1 MGSDRRVPDSLRN
14 HSVVTTQTPFI
25 RDTDVVDATVPTCIV
40 APIDPFGWSGT
51 SAHVSIV
58 AVSAWVSETR
68 CRVLG
73 AEHTTWPTPF
83 SEPSASKA
91 EEVGRLRDTIS
102 TTCGLTRQDIARAI
116 GVDRRSLSGF
126 VSGEIQP
133 TPERLASL
141 RVLAD
146 VAAWTAER
154 FGKRA
159 REVLTAEG
167 ARGCP
172 LDLVAAGLTDLHAA
186 VESAAQAA
194 GVVACA
200 PVTIRHRK
208 HGEPLYLRAREVW
221 SGRADLPTRS
231 GVVRDPEVYI
241 QNLAEAATTD
251 DARGRTRRR
260 RKSI

>member
-1 MGSDRRVPDSLRN
+1 M
-14 HSVVTTQTPFI
+14 TMQTRFI
-25 RDTDVVDATVPTCIV
+25 RDTDVVDTGPPPYIV
-40 APIDPFGWSGT
+40 APIEPLSWSGT
-51 SAHVSIV
+51 SAHVSVI

-68 CRVLG
+68 ARLLG
-73 AEHTTWPTPF
+73 AERTTWPTPF
-83 SEPSASKA
+83 REPSASKA
-91 EEVGRLRDTIS
+91 EEVERLRDTIS
-102 TTCGLTRQDIARAI
+102 KACGLTRQDIARAI

-146 VAAWTAER
+146 VAAWTGER

-167 ARGCP
+167 HRGCP
-172 LDLVAAGLTDLHAA
+172 LDLVAAGLTDLHGAI
-186 VESAAQAA
+186 ESAAQTA
-194 GVVACA
+194 GVVARA

-231 GVVRDPEVYI
+231 GVMRDPEVYE
-241 QNLAEAATTD
+241 QDLAEAATTD
-251 DARGRTRRR
+251 DVRGRSRRR

>member
-1 MGSDRRVPDSLRN
+1 MTV
-14 HSVVTTQTPFI
+14 QTHFI
-25 RDTDVVDATVPTCIV
+25 READIVDAGPLSLIV
-40 APIDPFGWSGT
+40 APIEPFSWAGT
-51 SAHVSIV
+51 SAHVGGIAV
-58 AVSAWVSETR
+58 AAWVSETR
-68 CRVLG
+68 ARVLG
-73 AEHTTWPTPF
+73 ADRTTWPTPF
-83 SEPSASKA
+83 SEPLASKA
-91 EEVGRLRDTIS
+91 EEVGRLRDAITKA
-102 TTCGLTRQDIARAI
+102 CGLTRQDIARAI

-133 TPERLASL
+133 TTERLALL
-141 RVLAD
+141 RSLAD

-167 ARGCP
+167 DHGCP
-172 LDLVAAGLTDLHAA
+172 LDLVATGLTDLNDAI
-186 VESAAQAA
+186 ESAAQAA
-194 GVVACA
+194 GVVARA

-231 GVVRDPEVYI
+231 GVVREPEVYE
-241 QNLAEAATTD
+241 QDLTEAAVTSE
-251 DARGRTRRR
+251 ARGHNRRR

>member
-1 MGSDRRVPDSLRN
+1 M
-14 HSVVTTQTPFI
+14 TIQTHFI
-25 RDTDVVDATVPTCIV
+25 RDMDVVDATPPPWIV
-40 APIDPFGWSGT
+40 APIEPLSWSGT
-51 SAHVSIV
+51 SAHVSVV
-58 AVSAWVSETR
+58 AVSACVSEMR
-68 CRVLG
+68 ARVLG
-73 AEHTTWPTPF
+73 AERTTWPTSF
-83 SEPSASKA
+83 SEPSASRA
-91 EEVGRLRDTIS
+91 EEVERLRDTIS
-102 TTCGLTRQDIARAI
+102 KACGLTRQDIARAI

-133 TPERLASL
+133 TPERLAAL

-167 ARGCP
+167 DRGCP
-172 LDLVAAGLTDLHAA
+172 LDVIAAGLTDLHGA
-186 VESAAQAA
+186 VESAAQTA
-194 GVVACA
+194 GVVARA
-200 PVTIRHRK
+200 PVTIRHRR

-231 GVVRDPEVYI
+231 GVLRDPGVYE
-241 QNLAEAATTD
+241 QDLAEAATTD

>member
-1 MGSDRRVPDSLRN
+1 MTV
-14 HSVVTTQTPFI
+14 QTHFI
-25 RDTDVVDATVPTCIV
+25 READIVDAGPLSLIV
-40 APIDPFGWSGT
+40 APIEQFSWSGT
-51 SAHVSIV
+51 SAHVGVI
-58 AVSAWVSETR
+58 AVPAWVSETR
-68 CRVLG
+68 ARVLG
-73 AEHTTWPTPF
+73 ADRTSWPTPF
-83 SEPSASKA
+83 NEPTASKA
-91 EEVGRLRDTIS
+91 AEVEQLRDVIAKA
-102 TTCGLTRQDIARAI
+102 CGLTRQDIARAI

-133 TPERLASL
+133 TSERLALL
-141 RVLAD
+141 RSLAD

-167 ARGCP
+167 DRGCP
-172 LDLVAAGLTDLHAA
+172 LDLVATGLTDLRDA

-194 GVVACA
+194 GVIARA

-221 SGRADLPTRS
+221 SGRADLPTRT
-231 GVVRDPEVYI
+231 GVVRDPEVYE
-241 QNLAEAATTD
+241 QDLAEAVVTS
-251 DARGRTRRR
+251 DARGRSRRR